1 VTDLNV
7 VAPLSVLVNCKPFA
21 LGLILPMCPSG
32 SPVPSAHLVPAP
44 HRLTRQG
51 LTGCLRS
58 AKPHGHQPTRNG
70 ETGSADQLIGIE
82 CPTGCHC
89 APVLKREE
97 YPR

>member
-1 VTDLNV
+1 MTDVNLV
-7 VAPLSVLVNCKPFA
+7 DPLAVLVNCGPFA
-21 LGLILPMCPSG
+21 LGLMLLIGPSG

-82 CPTGCHC
+82 GPTGCYW